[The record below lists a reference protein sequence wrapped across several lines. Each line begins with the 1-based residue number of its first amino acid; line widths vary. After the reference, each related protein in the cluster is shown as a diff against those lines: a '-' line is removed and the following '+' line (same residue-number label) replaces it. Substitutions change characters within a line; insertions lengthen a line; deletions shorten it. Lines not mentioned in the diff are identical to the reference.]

1 MAVDMLTLFERR
13 MSYPHPDARD
23 RLARLVGLDD
33 HISRLTKVLGLLVH
47 PGGLKRWGDAH
58 HPGATRLIDSVLAR
72 PPLVILG
79 GEIGS
84 GKTELAE
91 TIADAVARAEGIEI
105 DLLPLSL
112 SARGQGRVGEMTQL
126 ISAAFDFTVKEAA
139 SIDKNRE
146 GAKGAVILLVD
157 EADAL
162 AQSRET
168 ADLHH
173 EEVSGVNAFIRGID
187 RLSSSRLPAAVIMCT
202 NRYDALDP
210 AVTRRA
216 AEILVFTRPDAEK
229 RRELLAPK
237 LYELGFGDEEIDAIV
252 AATGERDGRPG
263 FTYSDLSQRLIPS
276 IVLDAYPDRPILPSR
291 ALEIAQQMV
300 ATPRFVDKRSRP
312 QQQGMMRLVPVRMPP
327 PNDKPR

>member
-1 MAVDMLTLFERR
+1 MMTLFERR

-23 RLARLVGLDD
+23 RLARLVGLDE
-33 HISRLTKVLGLLVH
+33 HIEKLTKVLGLLVH
-47 PGGLKRWGDAH
+47 PGGLIRWGEEH
-58 HPGATRLIDSVLAR
+58 HPGAHRLIDSVLAR

-91 TIADAVARAEGIEI
+91 TIPDAVARAEEIEI

-139 SIDKNRE
+139 TIDKNKE

-168 ADLHH
+168 LDLHH

-187 RLSSSRLPAAVIMCT
+187 RLSNSRLPAAVIMCT

-216 AEILVFTRPDAEK
+216 AEILEFRRPNAGQ

-237 LYELGFGDEEIDAIV
+237 LLELGFDEAEVDDIV
-252 AATGERDGRPG
+252 AVTGERDGNPG
-263 FTYSDLSQRLIPS
+263 FTFSDLAQRLIPS
-276 IVLDAYPDRPILPSR
+276 IVLDAYPDQRILPAR
-291 ALEIAQQMV
+291 ALEIAEEMV
-300 ATPRFVDKRSRP
+300 ATPKFVDKRSKAQRQMVRFMPMRVPPMQRTP
-312 QQQGMMRLVPVRMPP
+312 Q
-327 PNDKPR
+327 

>member
-23 RLARLVGLDD
+23 RLARLVGIDH
-33 HISRLTKVLGLLVH
+33 HISRLTKSLGLLVH
-47 PGGLKRWGDAH
+47 PGGLKLWGH
-58 HPGATRLIDSVLAR
+58 EFHPGADKIINSVLMR

-79 GEIGS
+79 GDVGS

-91 TIADAVARAEGIEI
+91 TIPDAVARQEEIEI
-105 DLLPLSL
+105 ELLPLSL

-126 ISAAFDFTVKEAA
+126 ISAAFDFTVKEANTIQK
-139 SIDKNRE
+139 SKE
-146 GAKGAVILLVD
+146 GAEGAIILLVD

-168 ADLHH
+168 ADLHQ

-187 RLSSSRLPAAVIMCT
+187 RLANSRLPAAVIMCT

-216 AEILVFTRPDAEK
+216 AEIMAFGRPDTDN
-229 RRELLAPK
+229 RRKLLGPR
-237 LYELGFGDEEIDAIV
+237 LHELGFDDVDIDAIV
-252 AATGERDGRPG
+252 DATGPRDGMAG
-263 FTYSDLSQRLIPS
+263 FTYSDLAQRLIPAM
-276 IVLDAYPDRPILPSR
+276 VLDAYPEQPITATR
-291 ALEIAQQMV
+291 ALMLAQEMV
-300 ATPRFVDKRSRP
+300 ATPPFMDRRSKR
-312 QQQGMMRLVPVRMPP
+312 
-327 PNDKPR
+327 